1 MIGVVKS
8 VFWLALVVW
17 LGEVVFFSF
26 VVAPSVFGAL
36 PSETAGQVV
45 GAIFPRYYALGAG
58 AGAIALAAAVGLWA
72 EAAARRPWSAVCVML
87 ALMLAATVYAGRVV
101 QPEAQ
106 ALRPR
111 LHEATVDPGVKE
123 RFDRLHRRAV
133 QLNGG
138 VLLLGIAAVCVAAT
152 NLTLPYR

>member
-1 MIGVVKS
+1 MQGVVKS

-58 AGAIALAAAVGLWA
+58 AGALALAAALGLRA
-72 EAAARRPWSAVCVML
+72 EAAARAPWSAVCVML
-87 ALMLAATVYAGRVV
+87 VLMLAATVYAGRVV
-101 QPEAQ
+101 HPQAQ
-106 ALRPR
+106 ALRPG
-111 LHEATVDPGVKE
+111 LHEATVDPAVKE

-133 QLNGG
+133 QLNGA
-138 VLLLGIAAVCVAAT
+138 VLLLGVATVCVAAST
-152 NLTLPYR
+152 FTLPYR